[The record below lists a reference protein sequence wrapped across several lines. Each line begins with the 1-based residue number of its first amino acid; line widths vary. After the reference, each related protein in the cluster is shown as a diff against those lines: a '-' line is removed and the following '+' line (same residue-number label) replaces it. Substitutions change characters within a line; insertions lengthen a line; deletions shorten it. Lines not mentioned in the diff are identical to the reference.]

1 MRFLFWNV
9 KKNPVGPILS
19 KIVEAHSVDVVI
31 LAECRDPGEILIE
44 LNDTNDNQFHLPDTP
59 GLRVVVYT
67 RFLRKFIETAH
78 SEDFFTVRLITLPQT
93 EPLLLAALHLPS
105 KLHKTDSQE
114 YQSFVA
120 AQVSDKI
127 RKVEGE
133 YGTSRTVLVGDLNM
147 DPFEKGVASAHG
159 LHAVMTREI
168 ARSGKGKR
176 QVVRDFYPFFYNPM
190 WGRFGDTTEG
200 PPGTYYRRGSEPTE
214 YFWNTYDQV
223 LIRPDLLD
231 SFDERSVQVLTEFG
245 ERSFLT
251 KSGVPDKTRL
261 SDHLPLLFAL
271 TT

>member
-9 KKNPVGPILS
+9 KKNPVGAILS
-19 KIVEAHSVDVVI
+19 KIVEGHSVDVVI
-31 LAECRDPGEILIE
+31 LAECRDPGAILSD
-44 LNDTNDNQFHLPDTP
+44 LNDATGNQFHLPVSP
-59 GLRVVVYT
+59 RCRVVIYT
-67 RFLRKFIETAH
+67 RFLREHIETAH
-78 SEDFFTVRLITLPQT
+78 SEDFFTVRLISLPGT
-93 EPLLLAALHLPS
+93 SPILLAALHLPS

-120 AQVSDKI
+120 SQVSERI
-127 RKVEGE
+127 RKVERE
-133 YGTSRTVLVGDLNM
+133 NGTSRTVLVGDLNM
-147 DPFEKGVASAHG
+147 NPFEKGVASANG
-159 LHAVMTREI
+159 LHAVMTRDI
-168 ARSGKGKR
+168 ARSRKGKR
-176 QVVRDFYPFFYNPM
+176 QVVREFYPFFYNPM

-231 SFDERSVQVLTEFG
+231 SFDEKSVKVLTEFG
-245 ERSFLT
+245 GTRFLS
-251 KSGVPDKTRL
+251 KSGIPDQSRV